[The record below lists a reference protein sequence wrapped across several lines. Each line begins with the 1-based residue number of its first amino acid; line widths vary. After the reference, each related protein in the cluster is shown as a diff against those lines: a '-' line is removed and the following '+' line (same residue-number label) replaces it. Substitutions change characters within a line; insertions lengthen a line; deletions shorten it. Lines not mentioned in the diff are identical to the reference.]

1 MNSLLKL
8 QNGTDIRGIAYE
20 NEKFDVNLT
29 ESNIRAI
36 AKGIFG
42 YLSKNIKS
50 EKYKIAIGR
59 DSRITG
65 EKIKNI
71 LIEEFTN
78 LGADILDADLATT
91 PAMFMTTIW
100 ENYNCD
106 CGIMITASHL
116 PYYNN
121 GFKLFWK
128 GLGAAEKQDITDIL
142 KLAEELY
149 NNEKKAEKLGEVT
162 KVNLIDDYSKHLVSI
177 IQKETGLER
186 PFNQMKIIVDAGNGA
201 GGFFAKKVLEVLGA
215 DASGS
220 QFLEPDGMFPNH
232 APNPENKE
240 AMEAISSAVL
250 KNKADIGIIFDTD
263 VDRAGIVTDDGA
275 EINRNSLIA
284 MISAIVLRE
293 YPNSVIVTDS
303 ITSDGLSKFISE
315 KGGIHH
321 RFKRGYKNVINEAK
335 RINAEDNLQS
345 YLAIETSGHGALKEN
360 YFLDDGT
367 YLIAKLLIEVS
378 KLRQEGK
385 KLQSII
391 EDLEKPFASKEYR
404 IKIKEEDFKTYGAEV
419 LKKFEEFAK
428 EMSWQIVNPNYEGV
442 KANFEGGWI
451 LARMSLHEPLIATNI
466 EVNDNILDSVENKF
480 FEFIKEQNGLEF

>member
-8 QNGTDIRGIAYE
+8 QNGTDIRGVAYE
-20 NEKFDVNLT
+20 NEKFEVNLT
-29 ESNIRAI
+29 DKNIEAI
-36 AKGIFG
+36 ARGIFEW
-42 YLSKNIKS
+42 LSKNLKS
-50 EKYKIAIGR
+50 DKYKIAIGR

-71 LIEEFTN
+71 LIEQFTK
-78 LGADILDADLATT
+78 LGCDILDADLATT

-100 ENYNCD
+100 EEYNSD

-121 GFKLFWK
+121 GLKLFWK
-128 GLGAAEKQDITDIL
+128 GSGAAEKKDITDIL
-142 KLAEELY
+142 ESAGNLYDEEA
-149 NNEKKAEKLGEVT
+149 KSKSIGSVV
-162 KVNLIDDYSKHLVSI
+162 KVDLIEDYSKHLVKI
-177 IQKETGLER
+177 IQKETGLDK
-186 PFNQMKIIVDAGNGA
+186 PFEDMKIIVDSGNGA
-201 GGFFAKKVLEVLGA
+201 GGFFAPKVLEVLGA
-215 DASGS
+215 DIEGS

-232 APNPENKE
+232 APNPENKQ

-263 VDRAGIVTDDGA
+263 VDRAGIVTDDGE

-293 YPNSVIVTDS
+293 NPNSVIVTDS
-303 ITSDGLSKFISE
+303 ITSDGLTKFIKA

-335 RINAEDNLQS
+335 RINAEEDIKS
-345 YLAIETSGHGALKEN
+345 YLAIETSGHGALEGN

-378 KLRQEGK
+378 KLRKKGK

-391 EDLEKPFASKEYR
+391 EDLEKPFASEEYR
-404 IKIKEEDFKTYGAEV
+404 IKIKEEDYKTYGSEV

-428 EMSWQIVNPNYEGV
+428 KMSWQIASPNYEGV

-451 LARMSLHEPLIATNI
+451 LTRMSLHEPLIATNI
-466 EVNDNILDSVENKF
+466 EVNDDILDRVEKLF
-480 FEFIKEQNGLEF
+480 FKFIKEQNGLEF